1 MWAQLNLYW
10 FLIFATSVQ
19 RLLNNLHLLHSWSKH
34 SVCNTCLN
42 KNTVDVSILLRKK
55 SIRKLIT
62 EQSDSTMWH
71 LYKCTYSWP
80 VFVYCKLKWNCQRL
94 PNVKKKKV
102 AWSWSTLTAVG
113 DSVMQ
118 LLCDKICFEKLRN
131 EIQGSH
137 HWRIFTNSV
146 NIIIS
151 MTRQKKYHTECR
163 LTAKSKVVQRS
174 W

>member
-1 MWAQLNLYW
+1 MQISMPKWRKNYIWDFWFMKLFPRDFYNTYW
-10 FLIFATSVQ
+10 EIFKNHGSIKIPIFSFIQSDLV
-19 RLLNNLHLLHSWSKH
+19 
-34 SVCNTCLN
+34 N
-42 KNTVDVSILLRKK
+42 KNKSWNEIAKGCPMSKK
-55 SIRKLIT
+55 MK
-62 EQSDSTMWH
+62 M
-71 LYKCTYSWP
+71 
-80 VFVYCKLKWNCQRL
+80 
-94 PNVKKKKV
+94 

-131 EIQGSH
+131 VIQGPH
-137 HWRIFTNSV
+137 HWRTFTNSV
-146 NIIIS
+146 NIINS

>member
-71 LYKCTYSWP
+71 LHKCTYSFC
-80 VFVYCKLKWNCQRL
+80 VLQVEMKLPKVAQCQKR
-94 PNVKKKKV
+94 KM

-131 EIQGSH
+131 VIQGPH
-137 HWRIFTNSV
+137 HWRTFTNSV

-174 W
+174 R